1 MILREL
7 TMKCD
12 NIDYWTYFMLR
23 KGDKTVYMGYFE
35 DMPYSY
41 LNYKVKSFKL
51 LSIGVEIALE

>member
-23 KGDKTVYMGYFE
+23 KGDKTVY
-35 DMPYSY
+35 
-41 LNYKVKSFKL
+41 
-51 LSIGVEIALE
+51 